1 MKGEKGLSVVR
12 FELNL
17 FVELILLNTYHT
29 QTNMFSVKGYQHRLN
44 AAKTRSIGYKCET
57 LWQKIS

>member
-44 AAKTRSIGYKCET
+44 AAKSIGSKCEK